1 MRWKKTNSYFFFVF
15 LESLGFNFDN
25 KLWNLTITYL
35 WESPVYHNLPH
46 IMVTTVDEQFMW
58 IVPFYKPPVIQTPT
72 WTDQV
77 SIESLERRM
86 ATKTPQKG
94 PFLKHTGHKCGFVH
108 SVSFESNLK
117 VGDFYSSQQKY
128 NNNQWMKTYLDTILP
143 KSSGEGR
150 SQRQLWAGLSEDS
163 VINCSNHF

>member
-1 MRWKKTNSYFFFVF
+1 
-15 LESLGFNFDN
+15 
-25 KLWNLTITYL
+25 
-35 WESPVYHNLPH
+35 
-46 IMVTTVDEQFMW
+46 MW

-72 WTDQV
+72 WADRV

-94 PFLKHTGHKCGFVH
+94 PFLKHKGHKCGFVH

-150 SQRQLWAGLSEDS
+150 SQRQWWGGVIWRFCYKLFKSLIIPYTS
-163 VINCSNHF
+163 VKCNNLFKFILKKENAVTSPR